1 MDNLLLLHG
10 AIGSNAQFDSLRKE
24 IGKVFKLYSFNF
36 PGHGGEQ
43 IPETGFSIQLFA
55 DATIS
60 FMDKNK
66 LEKVS
71 IFGYSM
77 GGYVALYLAKYFPE
91 RIEKVI
97 TLATKFHWDELTA
110 QKEVRMLDADKIEA
124 KIPAFATE
132 LKKRHAP
139 VNWKSVLNETSE
151 MLLKMGKDNPLKP
164 NDYSTIKTPIL
175 ILLGDN
181 DKMVTL
187 EETIAVNELLPNS
200 RLEILANTSHPL
212 EQVDAE
218 MLASY
223 IRDFNI

>member
-1 MDNLLLLHG
+1 MGNLLLLHG
-10 AIGSNAQFDSLRKE
+10 AIGSIDQFNSLSKE
-24 IGKVFKLYSFNF
+24 LSLEFLTYTFNF
-36 PGHGGEQ
+36 PGHGGEP
-43 IPETGFSIQLFA
+43 IPQSGFSIQLFA
-55 DATIS
+55 EATLA

-110 QKEVRMLDADKIEA
+110 QKEVRMLDADKIEV
-124 KIPAFATE
+124 KLPTFAIE
-132 LKKRHAP
+132 LQKRHAP
-139 VNWKSVLNETSE
+139 VDWRSVLNHTSE
-151 MLLKMGKDNPLKP
+151 MLLEMGKDNPLKP
-164 NDYSTIKTPIL
+164 EDYSTINTPAL

-212 EQVDAE
+212 EQVDTV
-218 MLASY
+218 LLSSY

>member
-1 MDNLLLLHG
+1 MGNLLLLHG
-10 AIGSNAQFDSLRKE
+10 AIGSIDQFNSLSKE
-24 IGKVFKLYSFNF
+24 LSLEFLTYTFNF
-36 PGHGGEQ
+36 PGHGGEP
-43 IPETGFSIQLFA
+43 IPQSGFSIQLFA
-55 DATIS
+55 EATIA

-132 LKKRHAP
+132 LQKRHSP
-139 VNWKSVLNETSE
+139 VNWRSVLNETSE
-151 MLLKMGKDNPLKP
+151 MLLKMGNDNPLKP
-164 NDYSTIKTPIL
+164 EDYSKIKTPAL

-218 MLASY
+218 MLATY
-223 IRDFNI
+223 IRDFDI

>member
-1 MDNLLLLHG
+1 MGNLLLLHG
-10 AIGSNAQFDSLRKE
+10 AIGSIDQFNSLSKE
-24 IGKVFKLYSFNF
+24 LSLEFLTYTFNF
-36 PGHGGEQ
+36 PGHGGEP
-43 IPETGFSIQLFA
+43 IPQSGFSIQLFA
-55 DATIS
+55 EATLA
-60 FMDKNK
+60 FMDKNN
-66 LEKVS
+66 LEKIS

-132 LKKRHAP
+132 LQKRHAP
-139 VNWKSVLNETSE
+139 VDWRSVLNHTSE
-151 MLLKMGKDNPLKP
+151 MLLEMGKDNPLKRE
-164 NDYSTIKTPIL
+164 DYSTIKTPAL

-218 MLASY
+218 MLATY
-223 IRDFNI
+223 IRDFDI